1 VDLPADAAARHCR
14 NCGAPLG
21 GPYCASCG
29 QSAHGSARSLGTLF
43 HDAWHDLTHLDG
55 RLWRTLGALVFR
67 PGRLTSEY
75 LQDRRASYLPP
86 FRLYLVLSIVF
97 FALEAAAAGAKHRT
111 VVITTSSSA
120 DGEAKQRWGLVVRE
134 MEASG
139 RGAAAAAARSV
150 ANGGADAA
158 DLDRACAWLATRGGE
173 RLGGALVAACKNT
186 IADGGRSLTHA
197 FLANVPKTFF
207 LFLPLVAL
215 VLFGL
220 FGRARRYYVE
230 HLVLV
235 LHLQAAMF
243 LFASL
248 AIAVEAAERWGS
260 VAEVLGTAAGVALWG
275 YGAWYAYRSL
285 RVVYGEG
292 RARTIGKL
300 AALGLAYAVLLVV
313 TLAGTFLVSAFYA

>member
-1 VDLPADAAARHCR
+1 MRLPADAARCCR
-14 NCGAPLG
+14 NCGSPLG

-29 QSAHGSARSLGTLF
+29 QAAHGSARSLGTLF

-67 PGRLTSEY
+67 PGLLTSEY

-97 FALEAAAAGAKHRT
+97 FALEAAAAGASRRA
-111 VVITTSSSA
+111 VVITTRSVT
-120 DGEAKQRWGLVVRE
+120 DGDARQEWKLTVRE

-139 RGAAAAAARSV
+139 HGAAAAPVRSV
-150 ANGGADAA
+150 VNRGADAA
-158 DLDRACAWLATRGGE
+158 DLDRACAWLATTGGE
-173 RLGGALVAACKNT
+173 RLGSALAAGCKNA
-186 IADGGRSLTHA
+186 IADGGRALGHA
-197 FLANVPKTFF
+197 FLANVPKTMF

-220 FGRARRYYVE
+220 FRRARRYYVE

-248 AIAVEAAERWGS
+248 ALAAEAAKRWGS
-260 VAEVLGTAAGVALWG
+260 VAGALGTVAGVALWI

-292 RARTIGKL
+292 RGATIAKF
-300 AALGLAYAVLLVV
+300 AALGLAYAVLLSV